1 MSRPNLILL
10 LLLCALPLAGAQA
23 GNVTATGMLGAAAG
37 DGAEKATEPRTLRLT
52 SRSVVRSS
60 PNGRIVDIW
69 DPDALLTS
77 RAVQGDWVRISG
89 HFPDDGPWQP
99 LSEPLWVSRHYV
111 AEMPKRSQP
120 KRNRP
125 EGIDRYIVVDKSTFE
140 LTVFEKREGWEK
152 EQEILSTTVALG
164 MDRCL
169 PKEKGGRCYY
179 TDPGEYQVRW
189 KVHDPEG
196 IEWCIPKFM
205 EKEYA
210 SSVAAGKRCFRG
222 SIGSHA
228 LNIGKSY
235 AIHGTSNPASLGKRA
250 SHGCVRARNDVMER
264 IYALMETGDKVYIVD

>member
-1 MSRPNLILL
+1 MRWPKLILPF
-10 LLLCALPLAGAQA
+10 LLCALPLAGVQA
-23 GNVTATGMLGAAAG
+23 SNAPAGGMVGAASNG
-37 DGAEKATEPRTLRLT
+37 SAEKPTDPRTLRLT
-52 SRSVVRSS
+52 SRSVIRST
-60 PNGRIVDIW
+60 PNGPIVDIW

-89 HFPDDGPWQP
+89 HFPDDGAWQP
-99 LSEPLWVSRHYV
+99 LKQPLWVSRHYL
-111 AEMPKRSQP
+111 AELPKRPQQ

-140 LTVFEKREGWEK
+140 LKVFEKREGSEQ
-152 EQEILSTTVALG
+152 EQEILSTVVALG

-196 IEWCIPKFM
+196 IEWCIPQFM

-210 SSVAAGKRCFRG
+210 GSIAAGKRCFRG
-222 SIGSHA
+222 AIGSHA

-264 IYALMETGDKVYIVD
+264 IYALMENGDKVYIVD